1 MDILIDSKI
10 YYKYAR
16 CNAKIIAAAFGFN
29 EVCSNYDTI
38 ILTVAFNSDIGG
50 KVPVRKKKK

>member
-1 MDILIDSKI
+1 MDILIDGKI

-29 EVCSNYDTI
+29 EVRSNYDTI
-38 ILTVAFNSDIGG
+38 ILTVAFNSDIEG
-50 KVPVRKKKK
+50 KVPV